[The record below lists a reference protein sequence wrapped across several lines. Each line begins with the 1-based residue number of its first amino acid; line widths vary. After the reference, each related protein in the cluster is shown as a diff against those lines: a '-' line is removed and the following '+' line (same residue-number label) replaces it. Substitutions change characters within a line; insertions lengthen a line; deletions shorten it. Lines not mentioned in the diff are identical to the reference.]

1 MKRGFD
7 NQMIITLSVNTDKQ
21 GALDYAR
28 KIVDIFES
36 RSVTVMVSDACKEAF
51 LNCKVSFYG
60 NLTDAIAKSDFC
72 IAIGGDGT
80 IMSLAKTAAISDK
93 PVLGINFGRM
103 GFIAG
108 LEPQN
113 ADDIVKLTEAQFT
126 IDRRMMLKVT
136 VTSGEN
142 MRTLYA
148 LNDAVIARGAL
159 SRIIDLSVS
168 LDDKIISHY
177 RADGL
182 LLSTPTGSTA
192 YSLSAG
198 GPVIDP
204 TISCILLTPV
214 CPHSLFSRS
223 VLFADTA
230 RLTVQA
236 ENEANDEVF
245 LTVDGQDS
253 VKIMRGD
260 RIIIEKANV
269 QAQLIKI
276 KDKNFY
282 QILSDKFN
290 ERGTNQ

>member
-7 NQMIITLSVNTDKQ
+7 NQMTVTLSVNTDKQ

-28 KIVDIFES
+28 EIVDIFEGCG
-36 RSVTVMVSDACKEAF
+36 VTVMIAEACKEAF
-51 LNCKVSFYG
+51 LNRNIRFFTKLNS
-60 NLTDAIAKSDFC
+60 AIEQSDFC

-80 IMSLAKTAAISDK
+80 IMSLAKTAAVSDK

-113 ADDIVKLTEAQFT
+113 ARDIVKLTEEQFT

-136 VTSGEN
+136 VISGNAVREF
-142 MRTLYA
+142 YA
-148 LNDAVIARGAL
+148 LNDAVVARGAL

-204 TISCILLTPV
+204 TLNCILLTPI

-223 VLFADTA
+223 VLFADTSK
-230 RLTVQA
+230 LTVQA

-245 LTVDGQDS
+245 LTVDGHDS

-260 RIIIEKANV
+260 RIIIEKADI

-276 KDKNFY
+276 KEKNFY

-290 ERGTNQ
+290 ERGANQ